1 MKYETLMKLREQGP
15 EALQRALEREEA
27 GTLLDG
33 LDQQMAVI
41 DAVATLLNFVTP
53 GDLHSESAKLL
64 DESSISQGLSSILSA
79 CTSEIRIDVN
89 RFRRNYLSQDG
100 EGITVIGND
109 PDLA

>member
-53 GDLHSESAKLL
+53 GDLHSESAKFL

-100 EGITVIGND
+100 EGITVVSND
-109 PDLA
+109 GD